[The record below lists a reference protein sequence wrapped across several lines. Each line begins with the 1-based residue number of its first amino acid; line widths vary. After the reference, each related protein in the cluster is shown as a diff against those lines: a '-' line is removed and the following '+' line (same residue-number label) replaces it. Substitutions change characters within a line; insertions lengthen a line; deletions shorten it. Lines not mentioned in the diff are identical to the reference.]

1 MNYKKILKELSAKE
15 NLPVK
20 KLEKEMQAA
29 INAAGLNC
37 TVKEFI
43 ETGTKLTKETIYR
56 IIV

>member
-15 NLPVK
+15 KPPAK

-43 ETGTKLTKETIYR
+43 ETGTRLTK
-56 IIV
+56 